1 MSQEIDWDERCVVN
15 NQLIVSGI
23 KAWSHNIAATAV
35 VDNGDG
41 TVTITT
47 ETTHGFAVASQVYI
61 DGTTNYDGTVT
72 LTAVT
77 TTTFTFTATYT
88 AETPAGS
95 GAETVGIRL
104 APVTDTTRDAFQL
117 MEVRLTLSAASVTS
131 ESYTVTLN
139 SEWGSVFDNVPR
151 TRNMNGRRYDDWGPG
166 IEMRFTDGD
175 ELIFTYNNT
184 DGRTYGLEVKFKQL
198 T

>member
-1 MSQEIDWDERCVVN
+1 MSQELDWDERCVIN
-15 NQLIVSGI
+15 SELIVSGTA
-23 KAWSHNIAATAV
+23 AWSHNIAAIAV
-35 VDNGDG
+35 ADVGDG

-47 ETTHGFAVASQVYI
+47 ETTHGFAVDSQVYI

-72 LTAVT
+72 ITAVT

-88 AETPAGS
+88 AETPTG
-95 GAETVGIRL
+95 GGTETVGIRL
-104 APVTDTTRDAFQL
+104 APVTGASRDAFQL
-117 MEVRLTLSAASVTS
+117 MEVRLNLDTASGTS
-131 ESYTVTLN
+131 ESYTITLN
-139 SEWGSVFDNVPR
+139 SEWGSAFDIELRN
-151 TRNMNGRRYDDWGPG
+151 RNMNGRTDDDWGPT